1 MGLFKK
7 FSAPKAK
14 IELKL
19 DEVYAGEYR
28 IQNTEFMRWITD
40 YRTRVTGR
48 IILDPQEEISV
59 NEFRLEFSGSKKV
72 KWKKGF
78 SSLSTSSLLETR
90 KIPTLPIPTYPVKLQ
105 KGQHYEQPFQ
115 ILLPLYSRSD
125 PFTEIEVKV
134 KGVATVQGRP
144 DLTHEVKLGII
155 FPYVI
160 ECLRQYGGCGFITP
174 PLSEPI
180 KVCPKCNN
188 NLEEVWN
195 RKYSDELTRFPK
207 VSKMIP
213 CAQCGSLVPETSN
226 FCPNC
231 GARRKI

>member
-1 MGLFKK
+1 MLKGVVSMGFFKK

-19 DEVYAGEYR
+19 DEVAYEY
-28 IQNTEFMRWITD
+28 TD
-40 YRTRVTGR
+40 KLTGR
-48 IILDPQEEISV
+48 IVLDPQEDISV
-59 NEFRLEFSGSKKV
+59 NELRLEFGGNKKI

-78 SSLSTSSLLETR
+78 SSLSSSSSLDTR
-90 KIPTLPIPTYPVKLQ
+90 KIPIGGPVKLQ

-115 ILLPLYSRSD
+115 IDIPLYSKPD
-125 PFTEIEVKV
+125 PFTENDVKV

-144 DLTHEVKLGII
+144 DLTHEVKPVIN

-160 ECLRQYGGCGFITP
+160 ECLRQYGGCGFITQ

-180 KVCPKCNN
+180 KACPKCNN

-195 RKYSDELTRFPK
+195 RKYGDELRESQERSRGGRRF
-207 VSKMIP
+207 
-213 CAQCGSLVPETSN
+213 
-226 FCPNC
+226 
-231 GARRKI
+231 

>member
-1 MGLFKK
+1 MGFFKK

-19 DEVYAGEYR
+19 DEVAYEY
-28 IQNTEFMRWITD
+28 TD
-40 YRTRVTGR
+40 KLTGR
-48 IILDPQEEISV
+48 IVLDPQEDISV
-59 NEFRLEFSGSKKV
+59 NELRLEFGGNKKI

-78 SSLSTSSLLETR
+78 SSLSSSSSLDTR
-90 KIPTLPIPTYPVKLQ
+90 KIPIGGPVKLQ

-115 ILLPLYSRSD
+115 IDIPLYSKPD
-125 PFTEIEVKV
+125 PFTENDVKV

-144 DLTHEVKLGII
+144 DLTHEVKPVIN

-160 ECLRQYGGCGFITP
+160 ECLRQYGGCGFITQ

-180 KVCPKCNN
+180 KACPKCNN

-195 RKYSDELTRFPK
+195 RKYGDELRESQERSRGGRRF
-207 VSKMIP
+207 
-213 CAQCGSLVPETSN
+213 
-226 FCPNC
+226 
-231 GARRKI
+231 